1 MNRYKSAC
9 LVLKAL
15 ITIGVLTS
23 ATVFAQS
30 PRPYSVQPIV
40 PSQRDLQSRE
50 WALAHIAD
58 DVNKHFKKEQVML
71 YSQAREDF
79 TRIQA
84 INNELMKT
92 VFVKKVFDPK
102 SISNSTNEINKRAAR
117 LRETLALPKYSNHAN
132 AKTTKADAPTGD
144 DAIKSTLLAL
154 DHSISVFVDNPI
166 FAQPKVLDA
175 NAASQAGQ
183 QLDTI
188 ISLTHELK
196 MGLRKNSRVK

>member
-1 MNRYKSAC
+1 MKPYNSAC

-15 ITIGVLTS
+15 VTVGVVTS

-30 PRPYSVQPIV
+30 PRPYSVQPSI

-50 WALAHIAD
+50 WALSHIAD
-58 DVNKHFKKEQVML
+58 DVNKHFKKEQVVL

-79 TRIQA
+79 TQMQVID
-84 INNELMKT
+84 NEVMKT
-92 VFVKKVFDPK
+92 VFVKKVFDTK
-102 SISNSTNEINKRAAR
+102 SISDSTNEINKRAAR
-117 LRETLALPKYSNHAN
+117 LRETLALPKYSNHA
-132 AKTTKADAPTGD
+132 KTTKADTPIGD

-175 NAASQAGQ
+175 NAANQAGQ

-188 ISLTHELK
+188 ISLTSELK
-196 MGLRKNSRVK
+196 LALRKTPRVR